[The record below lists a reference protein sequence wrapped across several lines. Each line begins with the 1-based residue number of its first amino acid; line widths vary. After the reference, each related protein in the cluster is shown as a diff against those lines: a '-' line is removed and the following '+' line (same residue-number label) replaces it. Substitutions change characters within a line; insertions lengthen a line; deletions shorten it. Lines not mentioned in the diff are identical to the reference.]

1 MNPFERDQILDEIN
15 GCKLTAEV
23 ATAARND
30 EICEHLK
37 NIINALNLPKMIVI
51 KPSIDESI
59 VDRIPRVKMTL
70 DNDNSSQYPITTYLE
85 FDDVNNGYVRP
96 RLNLEGLAFKSF
108 NYGSNSCMMLKAM
121 NAVAEN
127 LNKLYEHVNSDVFK
141 AYEADI
147 KAYVDANKSLVKFDS
162 DAHEEKIKQT
172 ALSFHADQVL
182 KDSHGVTHLIRKV
195 TNKRLW
201 LSNWHYYN
209 GADKQSEDK
218 MMIARWIV
226 DGHWSICI

>member
-30 EICEHLK
+30 EICEHLR

-85 FDDVNNGYVRP
+85 FDDVNGYVRP
-96 RLNLEGLAFKSF
+96 RLNLEGLAYKSF
-108 NYGSNSCMMLKAM
+108 YYGSNSCMMLKAM

-147 KAYVDANKSLVKFDS
+147 KTYIDAGKNLKRFDE
-162 DAHEEKIKQT
+162 DAREEKIKQT
-172 ALSFHADQVL
+172 ALSFHADQTL
-182 KDSHGVTHLIRKV
+182 KDSNGVTHLIRKA

-209 GADKQSEDK
+209 GAAKQSEDK
-218 MMIARWIV
+218 MLIAQWIV
-226 DGHWSICI
+226 NGSWSICI